1 MEEQLQG
8 ILEKYKAEQGTLIG
22 VLQDMQ
28 EAFGYLPEEQLLE
41 VSNALDVPLSRLFSL
56 ATFYTTFRLEPIG
69 KHHVCVCV
77 GTACHVRGAP
87 SIVDTLER
95 ELNVESGGT
104 TEDGKF
110 TVDTVNCVG
119 ACALAPL
126 IMIDDEHH
134 GKMTQKKVQ
143 KLLKGYENKE

>member
-1 MEEQLQG
+1 MEEKLQG
-8 ILEKYKAEQGTLIG
+8 ILEKFKTEKGTLIG
-22 VLQDMQ
+22 VLQDIQ
-28 EAFGYLPEEQLLE
+28 EAYGYLPEEHLQE
-41 VSNALDVPLSRLFSL
+41 VSDALDVPLSRFFSL

-87 SIVDTLER
+87 AVVDTFER
-95 ELNVESGGT
+95 ELNVEAGKT
-104 TEDGKF
+104 TADGEF
-110 TVDTVNCVG
+110 TMDTVNCVG

-126 IMIDDEHH
+126 ITIDGQHH

-143 KLLKGYENKE
+143 KLLKGYTSKA

>member
-8 ILEKYKAEQGTLIG
+8 ILDKYKTEQGTLIG

-28 EAFGYLPEEQLLE
+28 EAFGYLPEDQLLE
-41 VSNALDVPLSRLFSL
+41 VSQALDVPLSRLFSL

-143 KLLKGYENKE
+143 KLLKDYKNKE